1 MKKFLS
7 VALAAVMMLSLAAC
21 GSSSNK
27 AESSSEG
34 GSASDKTYIIAT
46 DTTFAPFEFTNDK
59 NEFVGIDVDILAAIA
74 KDQGFKYDL
83 QPLGFDAAVAALES
97 GQAEQLPV
105 CLSQKKDRKNMTSPK
120 LTMIPM
126 YVWL

>member
-59 NEFVGIDVDILAAIA
+59 NEFVGIDVDAKSLLGVMTMDIRNKVDLRIMERENEMPTIMKAISPYIAA
-74 KDQGFKYDL
+74 
-83 QPLGFDAAVAALES
+83 
-97 GQAEQLPV
+97 
-105 CLSQKKDRKNMTSPK
+105 
-120 LTMIPM
+120 
-126 YVWL
+126 